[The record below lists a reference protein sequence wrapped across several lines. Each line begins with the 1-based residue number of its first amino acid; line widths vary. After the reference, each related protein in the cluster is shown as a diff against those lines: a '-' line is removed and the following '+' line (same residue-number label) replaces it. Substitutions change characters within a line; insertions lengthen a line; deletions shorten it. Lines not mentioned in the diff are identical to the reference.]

1 MSQMDPEPTTQETT
15 PQTTPDSSGSNQTP
29 MILGVI
35 AVVVVAILL
44 FWLFAGGGDD
54 DDATPSASP
63 SAAASEGASQPA
75 SEAASAP
82 PASEAASVAPSEAAG
97 ECVPDSLA
105 TVTPG
110 TLTIGTDNPAFP
122 PYWDPP
128 ADGEEATDPWEL
140 GDPTNGRGF
149 EGAVAWAVAEE
160 LGFDEG
166 SVEFIPVPFDL
177 SYAPGEKDFD
187 FYLAQVSFTPERAEQ
202 VDMSDGYFFVNQ
214 SLVANAGTPIT
225 ESTTIEDVAQY
236 RLGVQIGT
244 TSLTYIQEV
253 IQPATE
259 PQVYNSNDDAIEALN
274 AGQVDGIVVDLPTAF
289 FITAVQMENGVVVG
303 QFPTGGD
310 EEEYFSLVL
319 ELDSPLTDCVNQ
331 ALAALTESG
340 ELEEITTE
348 WMSENAG
355 APILE

>member
-1 MSQMDPEPTTQETT
+1 MSQMEPDPST
-15 PQTTPDSSGSNQTP
+15 PATEPDSSGSNQTP

-44 FWLFAGGGDD
+44 FWLFTGGTDD
-54 DDATPSASP
+54 DDAGASASP
-63 SAAASEGASQPA
+63 SVAA
-75 SEAASAP
+75 SEAASAA
-82 PASEAASVAPSEAAG
+82 ASVAPSAAASAAASVAPSEAAG
-97 ECVPDSLA
+97 GACAPDSLA

-128 ADGEEATDPWEL
+128 ADDEEATDPWEL
-140 GDPTNGRGF
+140 GDPTNKRGF

-160 LGFDEG
+160 LGFDDD

-187 FYLAQVSFTPERAEQ
+187 FYLAQVSFSTERAEQ

-214 SLVANAGTPIT
+214 ALVANADTPIT
-225 ESTTIEDVAQY
+225 ESTTIADVAQY

-244 TSLTYIQEV
+244 TSLTYIDEQ
-253 IQPATE
+253 IQPSTE
-259 PQVYNSNDDAIEALN
+259 PSVYNSNDDAIEALN

-289 FITAVQMENGVVVG
+289 FITAVQMEDGVVVG
-303 QFPTGGD
+303 QFPTAGD
-310 EEEYFSLVL
+310 EDEYFSLVL

>member
-1 MSQMDPEPTTQETT
+1 MSQTEPTPSSEPQE
-15 PQTTPDSSGSNQTP
+15 PSSGQLP
-29 MILGVI
+29 MILGVV

-44 FWLFAGGGDD
+44 FWLFTQGDD
-54 DDATPSASP
+54 GEPDASASP
-63 SAAASEGASQPA
+63 SSVASEPAA
-75 SEAASAP
+75 SEAASE
-82 PASEAASVAPSEAAG
+82 PAASAAASVAPSASEAADS
-97 ECVPDSLA
+97 CTPDTMA

-128 ADGEEATDPWEL
+128 ADDEEPTDPWEL
-140 GDPTNGRGF
+140 GDPTNKRGF

-160 LGFDEG
+160 LGFDDDT
-166 SVEFIPVPFDL
+166 VEFIAVPFDS
-177 SYAPGEKDFD
+177 SYSPGEKDFD
-187 FYLAQVSFTPERAEQ
+187 FYLAQVSYTPERAEQ

-214 SLVANAGTPIT
+214 ALVANADTPIT
-225 ESTTIEDVAQY
+225 ESTTIADVAGY

-244 TSLTYIQEV
+244 TSLAYIEEQ
-253 IQPATE
+253 IQPSTE

-303 QFPTGGD
+303 QFPTAGD

-331 ALAALTESG
+331 AIAALTESG
-340 ELEEITTE
+340 ELEDITTE